1 MAVKFTAHTTTKGR
15 VSSGAAA
22 AEPCS
27 LAMGVRT
34 LVMPMTLDSGTGPP

>member
-15 VSSGAAA
+15 VSRGAA

-27 LAMGVRT
+27 VAMGVRT